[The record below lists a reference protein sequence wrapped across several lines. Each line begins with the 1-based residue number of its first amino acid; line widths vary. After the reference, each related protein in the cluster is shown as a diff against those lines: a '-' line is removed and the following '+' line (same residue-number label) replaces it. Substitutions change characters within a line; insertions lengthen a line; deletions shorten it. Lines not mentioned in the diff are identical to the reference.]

1 MTQIGPVQ
9 LIAIGFGPD
18 AKFEGRILEEL
29 GKLEDERTVRVLD
42 LLFVLNDA
50 ESGDLAVLDYQG
62 EDLGAILGAL
72 LGFEFEGYE
81 APERTEDGSDQ
92 HAFGLTLEQI
102 EGLAGSIPPGEAAAF
117 CQGGRIELGGE
128 LPLNTNGGL
137 LSEGH
142 VNGWGHQIE
151 IVRQLRGECGERQ
164 VDGIEVAMWANSFGD
179 ALIYRR

>member
-1 MTQIGPVQ
+1 VGPKD
-9 LIAIGFGPD
+9 ID
-18 AKFEGRILEEL
+18 ALYFYDAFSFLGWVVLE
-29 GKLEDERTVRVLD
+29 R
-42 LLFVLNDA
+42 F
-50 ESGDLAVLDYQG
+50 
-62 EDLGAILGAL
+62 
-72 LGFEFEGYE
+72 
-81 APERTEDGSDQ
+81 
-92 HAFGLTLEQI
+92 AFCG
-102 EGLAGSIPPGEAAAF
+102 PGEAAAF

-164 VDGIEVAMWANSFGD
+164 VDGIEVAMWANAFGD